1 MSLYIPKLF
10 GHTLYCYGQKRFSCD
25 DYHYYYYHHF
35 FFTIFLLYF
44 LTFVD
49 MDGNDVGSRTL
60 TLLGTWIGCLLYL
73 KQEKRW
79 R

>member
-1 MSLYIPKLF
+1 MGKSAPAV
-10 GHTLYCYGQKRFSCD
+10 TT
-25 DYHYYYYHHF
+25 
-35 FFTIFLLYF
+35 TITTTSSSSPFFLLYF

-79 R
+79 RYMTDGKCLLLEATFI